1 MRCLRRAPQLAGCSL
16 TRSIVAHRAIFL
28 STGDASGVNLGP
40 LTAEEL
46 ESLRGVTLAQ
56 FAASAKA
63 ARAKFA
69 KGASSF
75 HGVCWRKG
83 TGKWRAQIQNPAS
96 GKREHLGNF
105 DDETEA
111 ALAYDKCVS
120 AAAHR
125 ASPRL

>member
-1 MRCLRRAPQLAGCSL
+1 M
-16 TRSIVAHRAIFL
+16 FL
-28 STGDASGVNLGP
+28 SSGDASGVNLGP

-56 FAASAKA
+56 FVASAKA

-69 KGASSF
+69 TGSSSYR
-75 HGVCWRKG
+75 GVSSLDKNM
-83 TGKWRAQIQNPAS
+83 GKWVVRIQNPAS
-96 GKREHLGNF
+96 GKSEHLGLF
-105 DDETEA
+105 QDETEA
-111 ALAYDKCVS
+111 ALAYDKCGS